1 MADHAKRRMLL
12 MADQLQR
19 LVELAERPPQPWSR
33 ELLKALSRR
42 ARRLQEPLRTIEPHQ
57 LEQLLLWQ
65 EFRCAYSKRRLIL
78 PDESDLFHSGTYE
91 RWLAKLEPVNYR
103 QAAVLVRLDVEEPW
117 QRGNLMFLSAPW
129 AVLHDSC
136 TSLSAAVLEIREVAD
151 RLSEGRLAV
160 LPADKYYEVTIKQ

>member
-19 LVELAERPPQPWSR
+19 LVALTV
-33 ELLKALSRR
+33 KALSRR